1 MNDPVRKPKHYE
13 IMPGLEAI
21 DIIDVV
27 LTSLD
32 GEITPYQAY
41 CLGNFLKYRLRAGD
55 KDDLQQDIDKSNEY
69 KAMLCFQDTVSCS
82 GDCANCGECQPA
94 TPVPCSGDQKTWPED
109 AAGFKRAMR
118 MSNPY
123 PPNGC

>member
-21 DIIDVV
+21 DIIDTV
-27 LTSLD
+27 LTSLE

-69 KAMLCFQDTVSCS
+69 KAMINAEYTLPGPTTPNGWPV
-82 GDCANCGECQPA
+82 GRARECLP
-94 TPVPCSGDQKTWPED
+94 TNPS
-109 AAGFKRAMR
+109 FNKRAMR
-118 MSNPY
+118 KSDPY

>member
-55 KDDLQQDIDKSNEY
+55 KDDLQQDIDKSNTY
-69 KAMLCFQDTVSCS
+69 KSMLN
-82 GDCANCGECQPA
+82 AELEEHPEPI
-94 TPVPCSGDQKTWPED
+94 TPNGWPVGRARESLHASRD
-109 AAGFKRAMR
+109 IGCYIKRAMR
-118 MSNPY
+118 KSDPY